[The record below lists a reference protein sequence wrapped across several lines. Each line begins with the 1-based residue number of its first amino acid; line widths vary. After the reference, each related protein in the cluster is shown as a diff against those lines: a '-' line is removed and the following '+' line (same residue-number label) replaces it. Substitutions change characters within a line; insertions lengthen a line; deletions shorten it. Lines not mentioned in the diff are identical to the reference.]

1 MRPTL
6 TREQVAAE
14 FGIDTSRMNELK
26 KFGIVADAAGNY
38 DEIEVLRGLAKHL
51 RRKVEYFDTQG
62 EIAGLLGCTNANLTH
77 IMREGVFS
85 VDRKGDLP
93 REEIT
98 MKIVRWLQE
107 KARRKTADMDDK
119 KEKLRIEKE
128 LLQIQLDKA
137 KGVTLEAVEV
147 ERAWANIVQLCK
159 SRLLRIP
166 NKIAPRIPFCKNERE
181 IESEIQKEIDESLH
195 ELSRAPDYEA
205 EKSVEAITTS

>member
-14 FGIDTSRMNELK
+14 FGIEVGRINELK

-38 DEIEVLRGLAKHL
+38 DEVEVLRGLVKRL
-51 RRKVEYFDTQG
+51 RERIEFFDSQG
-62 EIAGLLGCTNANLTH
+62 EIAALLGCTNANVTH
-77 IMREGVFS
+77 VMREGVFS
-85 VDRKGDLP
+85 VDKKGNLP

-107 KARRKTADMDDK
+107 KARKKTTDLDDK

-159 SRLLRIP
+159 GRLLRIP
-166 NKIAPRIPFCKNERE
+166 NKLAPRIPFCKNERE
-181 IESEIQKEIDESLH
+181 IEAEIQKEIDESLH
-195 ELSRAPDYEA
+195 ELSRQPDYEA
-205 EKSVEAITTS
+205 EKIEQQDAK

>member
-1 MRPTL
+1 MRQTL

-14 FGIDTSRMNELK
+14 FGIEVGRLNELK

-38 DEIEVLRGLAKHL
+38 DEVEVLRGLVKRL
-51 RRKVEYFDTQG
+51 RERIEFFDSQG
-62 EIAGLLGCTNANLTH
+62 EIAALLGCTNANVTH
-77 IMREGVFS
+77 VMREGVFS
-85 VDRKGDLP
+85 VDKKGNLP

-107 KARRKTADMDDK
+107 KARKKTTDLDDK

-159 SRLLRIP
+159 GRLLTIP
-166 NKIAPRIPFCKNERE
+166 NKLAPRIPFCKNERE
-181 IESEIQKEIDESLH
+181 IEAEIQKEIDESLH
-195 ELSRAPDYEA
+195 ELSRQPDYEA
-205 EKSVEAITTS
+205 EKVEQQDAK

>member
-6 TREQVAAE
+6 TREQVAVE
-14 FGIDTSRMNELK
+14 FGIEVGRINELK

-38 DEIEVLRGLAKHL
+38 DEVEVLRGLVKRL
-51 RRKVEYFDTQG
+51 RERIEFFDSQG
-62 EIAGLLGCTNANLTH
+62 EIAALLGCTNANVTH
-77 IMREGVFS
+77 VMREGVFS
-85 VDRKGDLP
+85 VDKKGNLP

-107 KARRKTADMDDK
+107 KARKKTTDLDDK

-159 SRLLRIP
+159 GRLLRIP
-166 NKIAPRIPFCKNERE
+166 NKLAPRIPFCKNERE
-181 IESEIQKEIDESLH
+181 IEAEIQKEIDESLH
-195 ELSRAPDYEA
+195 ELSRQPDYEA
-205 EKSVEAITTS
+205 EKIEQQDAK

>member
-14 FGIDTSRMNELK
+14 FGIEVGRLNDLK
-26 KFGIVADAAGNY
+26 KLGIVADAAGNY
-38 DEIEVLRGLAKHL
+38 DEVEVLRGLVKRL
-51 RRKVEYFDTQG
+51 NERIEYFDSQG
-62 EIAGLLGCTNANLTH
+62 EIAALLGCTNANVTH
-77 IMREGVFS
+77 VMREGVFS
-85 VDRKGDLP
+85 VDKKGNLP

-98 MKIVRWLQE
+98 MKIVRWLQD
-107 KARRKTADMDDK
+107 KARKKTTDLDDK

-159 SRLLRIP
+159 GRLLRIP
-166 NKIAPRIPFCKNERE
+166 NKLAPRIPFCKNERE
-181 IESEIQKEIDESLH
+181 IEAEIQKEIDESLH
-195 ELSRAPDYEA
+195 ELSRDPDYEA
-205 EKSVEAITTS
+205 EKIEQQDAK

>member
-14 FGIDTSRMNELK
+14 FGIEPARLNELK
-26 KFGIVADAAGNY
+26 KFGIVADGAGNY
-38 DEIEVLRGLAKHL
+38 DEVEVLRGLVKQL
-51 RRKVEYFDTQG
+51 RQRIEFFDSQG
-62 EIAGLLGCTNANLTH
+62 EIAALLGCTNANVTH
-77 IMREGVFS
+77 VMREGVFS
-85 VDRKGDLP
+85 VDKKGNLP

-98 MKIVRWLQE
+98 VKIVRWLQE
-107 KARRKTADMDDK
+107 KARKKTTDLDDK

-159 SRLLRIP
+159 GRLLRIP
-166 NKIAPRIPFCKNERE
+166 NKLAPRIPFCKNERE
-181 IESEIQKEIDESLH
+181 IEAEIQKEIDESLH
-195 ELSRAPDYEA
+195 ELSRQPDYEA
-205 EKSVEAITTS
+205 EKVEQQDAK